1 MLLNFGLPQ
10 KAPNIV
16 SAPKPQVDINSIL
29 GLAPSQYEGL
39 QKVGDTGYFYGDNR
53 MYEPYKPSPTFYYK
67 NTPFGTQYYNSGIGM
82 YANSAPSS
90 HPIFGI
96 SGGWSQGG
104 GSDAGT
110 IYKGEQAFRPISE
123 DVAGF
128 SKTKGDDDIYTYD
141 PSMAYVYSQTPKY
154 QGYDV
159 ASAEPVI
166 SLTAPTAMNFTGS
179 SGAGRFLG
187 GTDGLLGA
195 MPLSFGLPS
204 GESANG

>member
-29 GLAPSQYEGL
+29 GIAPSQYEGL
-39 QKVGDTGYFYGDNR
+39 QKVSDTGYFYGDNK
-53 MYEPYKPSPTFYYK
+53 MYEPYTPSAVSYYM
-67 NTPFGTQYYNSGIGM
+67 NSPFGMSTYQPTALM
-82 YANSAPSS
+82 PSQPS
-90 HPIFGI
+90 YSPFGGY
-96 SGGWSQGG
+96 SGGWQRSGG
-104 GSDAGT
+104 ADAGT
-110 IYKGEQAFRPISE
+110 IYKGEQAFRPIK
-123 DVAGF
+123 DANIKGF
-128 SKTKGDDDIYTYD
+128 TYNTDAETYD
-141 PSMAYVYSQTPKY
+141 PSMAYVYANTPKY
-154 QGYDV
+154 QGV
-159 ASAEPVI
+159 NLQTQTPVI
-166 SLTAPTAMNFTGS
+166 NLTAPTAMNFSGN